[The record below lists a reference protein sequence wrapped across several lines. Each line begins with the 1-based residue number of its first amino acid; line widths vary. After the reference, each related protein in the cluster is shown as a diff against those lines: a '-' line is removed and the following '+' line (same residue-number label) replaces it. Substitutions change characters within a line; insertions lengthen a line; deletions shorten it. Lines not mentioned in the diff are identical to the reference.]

1 MKTHQI
7 LNNRGGVHL
16 NEQTQV
22 ISTDEV
28 KEEIKR
34 QECRIVMRD
43 VYNALCEKGY
53 NPLAQIVGYLL
64 SEDPTYITS
73 YNGARTKIVKIDR
86 YELLENIVKDY
97 IETQKF

>member
-1 MKTHQI
+1 
-7 LNNRGGVHL
+7 
-16 NEQTQV
+16 
-22 ISTDEV
+22 
-28 KEEIKR
+28 
-34 QECRIVMRD
+34 MRD

-86 YELLENIVKDY
+86 YELMENILKDY
-97 IETQKF
+97 IETPKVLTKTQCFHDILKNQM

>member
-7 LNNRGGVHL
+7 LNNRGGIHL

-73 YNGARTKIVKIDR
+73 HKGARTKIVKIDR